1 MKHHER
7 EYFISKVRS
16 GFYPIDM
23 FNKVGKIITPTVE
36 QEFIINQTYQDCYE
50 KNVNSGINTYE
61 EMLEYSIQNGLWTE
75 KDQEQLDSLIKKVED
90 FKVAIYEFLYKPKE
104 KFHTES
110 LLSLANNEIARLQS
124 KKDQFFSYTCEGLA
138 QVEKFYKYLSLC
150 TYVDGQIYDF
160 SDHSME
166 FVSGLYYSQILS
178 EKKVRELA
186 RNEPWRTLWVLRESN
201 EFSLFANQNTELSI
215 DQKNLLVWSKMY
227 DNVQES
233 MDAPPKEVIED
244 DNMLD
249 GWFIVQDRKRES
261 EKANKDLD
269 SKLNEKVSNSQEI
282 MLMASNKAE
291 AKKINSLN
299 TTSSQVV
306 KQKRNQLIRQKGA
319 ASQLDFQDEQ
329 VKLQQQSNEQ
339 FKQRFRR

>member
-50 KNVNSGINTYE
+50 KNMDSGINTQS
-61 EMLEYSIQNGLWTE
+61 EMLEYCIRNGLWTE
-75 KDQEQLDSLIKKVED
+75 NDEEQLEKLIKKVED
-90 FKVAIYEFLYKPKE
+90 FKVSIYEFLYKPKE
-104 KFHTES
+104 RIFTEQ
-110 LLSLANNEIARLQS
+110 LLQAANTEIVRLQS

-138 QVEKFYKYLSLC
+138 HVEKTSKYLSLC
-150 TYVDGQIYDF
+150 TYVDGKIYDF
-160 SDHSME
+160 SDHSIE

-186 RNEPWRTLWVLRESN
+186 RTEPWRTLWVLRESN
-201 EFSLFANQNTELSI
+201 QFSLFANQNTELSI
-215 DQKNLLVWSKMY
+215 DQKNLLIWSQMY

-269 SKLNEKVSNSQEI
+269 NKINDKVANCQEV
-282 MLMASNKAE
+282 MLMASNKQE

-306 KQKRNQLIRQKGA
+306 KQKRNQLIKQKGS